1 MCCWRFPSQVTLALL
16 TLDLFHLAE
25 HATGG
30 AKSWMDKYVAAGLM
44 PIMVFLGGLYRF
56 YANET
61 RGVKEGDIDTA
72 QVLLAIFGFVSSCVV
87 FGLVVDAIL
96 YPLMN
101 EVCPPGANATLNGKC
116 PVTDPELKYDRD
128 ATMFFTWWWVG
139 YPVVSA
145 ITWLWPPFYGY
156 PETAYRSLFK
166 DIMYAVLD
174 VVAKGGL
181 ALYVTY
187 RTTWV

>member
-1 MCCWRFPSQVTLALL
+1 LALL
-16 TLDLFHLAE
+16 TLDLFHLVE

-44 PIMVFLGGLYRF
+44 PLMVFLGALYRF
-56 YANET
+56 YANEI
-61 RGVKEGDIDTA
+61 RGVKEYDIDTA
-72 QVLLAIFGFVSSCVV
+72 QALLGIFGFVSSCVV

-101 EVCPPGANATLNGKC
+101 EVCPPGANATLDGKC
-116 PVTDPELKYDRD
+116 PITDTKLKYDHD
-128 ATMFFTWWWVG
+128 AAMFFTWWWVG
-139 YPVVSA
+139 YPVVSVIA
-145 ITWLWPPFYGY
+145 WFAADRYGY
-156 PETAYRSLFK
+156 PKTAYRSTFK
-166 DIMYAVLD
+166 DIMYAILD